1 MSDDKQDAL
10 SHSSSDLQVG
20 PLAPDSSG
28 EASSLALPDVHF
40 HEIPP
45 TPNYRTTLERAQAT
59 SRVKTHLPKL
69 FNPFFRSQGTVNSL
83 IIDALNQVGG
93 FVKTLAEEIQTRD
106 KLLETMVAHFNRQS
120 QSSDSRLVQVDQ
132 QVGQMQDAVT
142 LLREHTQSSDSRLSE
157 LGDQAHSRIAG
168 LVSAL
173 RANDTRLDRVE
184 DEAREAAPAVR
195 EQLESLRLE
204 LEETRARNHQAVESA
219 LELADRRVADSD
231 RRHSQLTEEIQ
242 QRFGALEQALDTLA
256 TKQEMANVTQSLDE
270 GLARLQDW
278 TGQFGDYRTE
288 SDLIRVRYQE
298 ASDEQIRRIERIESR
313 DQAKS
318 IEQAHRADK
327 VENDL
332 VQMQGTISR
341 LADDLARSG
350 QSLEQLKSDLNQ
362 RLGETRTDLENLA
375 SRTTSDLEAVKQ
387 GYAPYFSKLA
397 EIVASSK
404 SMEAELNRV
413 RSEAA
418 ALATRTA
425 GLESDLTVR
434 AEQQD
439 QQVLDQQRTVEKV
452 SEEITWAR
460 QEIAL
465 RRAEESTFIQ
475 ETEKILRKKIAP
487 RDDGGTAADRVRE
500 KLQAKNRRVIDSF
513 YTAFEDRFRGSRE
526 EVKDKT
532 RLYLGH
538 IRRTIDDLGLAP
550 SEFRLVDIGCGR
562 GEWLELL
569 RDEGIEAQGVDT
581 NRAMIKTCKSFH
593 LSVTEGDGLAFLKKQ
608 RPRSF
613 TGISAFHVI
622 EHLPLEAILDFFNL
636 AQRGLKPGGILIL
649 ETPNPEN
656 FRVGAYTFNFD
667 ATHCKPVPPEL
678 MRFYG
683 EQSGLEPIET
693 IKLNPYAEIPG
704 TDKSP
709 DSFLARLFDGALDYG
724 TIFRKRS

>member
-10 SHSSSDLQVG
+10 SHSSPDLQVG

-120 QSSDSRLVQVDQ
+120 QNSDSRLGQVDQ
-132 QVGQMQDAVT
+132 QVGEMQDAVT

-173 RANDTRLDRVE
+173 RANDSRLDRVE

-204 LEETRARNHQAVESA
+204 LEETRTRSHQKAES
-219 LELADRRVADSD
+219 ADRRIADSD
-231 RRHSQLTEEIQ
+231 RRHSLLTDEIQ
-242 QRFGALEQALDTLA
+242 QRFSALEQALDTLA
-256 TKQEMANVTQSLDE
+256 TKQEMANVSQSLDG
-270 GLARLQDW
+270 GLARLQEW

-288 SDLIRVRYQE
+288 NDLIRVGYQE
-298 ASDEQIRRIERIESR
+298 ALDEQIRRIEQIESR
-313 DQAKS
+313 EQAKS
-318 IEQAHRADK
+318 FEQAHRADK
-327 VENDL
+327 LENDL
-332 VQMQGTISR
+332 VQMQSTISR

-387 GYAPYFSKLA
+387 GYAPFCSKL
-397 EIVASSK
+397 EELVASSD
-404 SMEAELNRV
+404 SMAAE
-413 RSEAA
+413 
-418 ALATRTA
+418 
-425 GLESDLTVR
+425 LTVR

-439 QQVLDQQRTVEKV
+439 RQALDQQRTVERV

-475 ETEKILRKKIAP
+475 ETEKILRKKITP
-487 RDDGGTAADRVRE
+487 RDDDGAAADRVRE
-500 KLQAKNRRVIDSF
+500 RLQAKNRRMIDSF

-532 RLYLGH
+532 RVYLGH

-704 TDKSP
+704 TEKSP

-724 TIFRKRS
+724 TVFRKRS